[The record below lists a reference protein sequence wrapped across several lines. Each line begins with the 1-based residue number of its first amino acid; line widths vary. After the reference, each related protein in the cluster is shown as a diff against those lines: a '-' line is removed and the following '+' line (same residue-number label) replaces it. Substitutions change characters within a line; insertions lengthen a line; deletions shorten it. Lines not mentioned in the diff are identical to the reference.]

1 MNYLLPKKGMPGMK
15 QFWKRGDWSFRKQ
28 EKSREKEKKLDGGVA
43 GTWPCCCDCKMSVVL
58 HDLMYFLVCQCLADQ
73 LQ

>member
-28 EKSREKEKKLDGGVA
+28 EKSREKEKKVRWWGGRDMA
-43 GTWPCCCDCKMSVVL
+43 IL
-58 HDLMYFLVCQCLADQ
+58 L
-73 LQ
+73 